1 MALPWAREL
10 GHLERRLCPRDNHG
24 DGRDADGSRG
34 PRTHRVAC
42 PRVPRVRGH
51 RAPGPGRHH
60 ARSRE
65 CLRGPP
71 GPPLRS
77 RLFPLGPL
85 LLGGSALPTAPL
97 IPSLILSL
105 GPMTRCPTA
114 RPASPPRCL
123 LNTQRAS
130 GPSGLEAA
138 DRGGGAVAG
147 GGQQGLVSLQS
158 SGYSPSSELA
168 HRAQRRAPAT
178 QCEEKGN
185 LQPHL
190 LPPPSKHVPLQQLRP
205 APIQPSS
212 SSSISPKAHDFT
224 TPQKPRSYLLFLP
237 YSQPS
242 RPNIYYQILS
252 MF

>member
-1 MALPWAREL
+1 MEMAGTLMGAAVHGLIVSRAHASHECEDIALPDPVAITPEAVSASRPARTPSAESPL
-10 GHLERRLCPRDNHG
+10 SSR
-24 DGRDADGSRG
+24 ATSSRG
-34 PRTHRVAC
+34 LSSA
-42 PRVPRVRGH
+42 H
-51 RAPGPGRHH
+51 RASHSFPY
-60 ARSRE
+60 
-65 CLRGPP
+65 
-71 GPPLRS
+71 PLVGAHD
-77 RLFPLGPL
+77 PL
-85 LLGGSALPTAPL
+85 S
-97 IPSLILSL
+97 
-105 GPMTRCPTA
+105 TA